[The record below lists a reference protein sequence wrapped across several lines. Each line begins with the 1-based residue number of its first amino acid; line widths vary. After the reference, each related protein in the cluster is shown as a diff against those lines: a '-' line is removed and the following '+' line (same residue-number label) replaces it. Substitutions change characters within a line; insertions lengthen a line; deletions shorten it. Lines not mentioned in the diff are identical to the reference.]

1 MNDSRERSSSRT
13 EVTRHFKPHS
23 IIMLETNLD
32 LKTNCSCWH
41 VSLFSYSVEW
51 AFLQIK
57 LSCSLSETSADL
69 GFMLPSIR
77 QWCLFLR
84 HSPLVFP
91 DAFHKGWAQL
101 CRKILIFPETGKNWP
116 KCCQSRDLKIC
127 WKFWPLAFA
136 EDSMFFRK
144 IFRNIRTGDAW
155 INPFSSCLILLWNKR
170 FGKAKKYAL
179 QGILKNIL
187 KHANL
192 LKIMW
197 RFFPCGIFQNSY
209 YFKSVVVVNLK
220 LKITSMRVDGEH
232 MSENRGQYF
241 A

>member
-1 MNDSRERSSSRT
+1 M
-13 EVTRHFKPHS
+13 P
-23 IIMLETNLD
+23 LETNLD

-91 DAFHKGWAQL
+91 HAFHKGWAQL

-144 IFRNIRTGDAW
+144 IFCNIRTGDAW
-155 INPFSSCLILLWNKR
+155 INPFQCFLVFYSICCRILERMEINENNDMKWVIRILPKK
-170 FGKAKKYAL
+170 GMQAKVAL
-179 QGILKNIL
+179 TGTSLSFIL
-187 KHANL
+187 A
-192 LKIMW
+192 
-197 RFFPCGIFQNSY
+197 
-209 YFKSVVVVNLK
+209 
-220 LKITSMRVDGEH
+220 
-232 MSENRGQYF
+232 
-241 A
+241 